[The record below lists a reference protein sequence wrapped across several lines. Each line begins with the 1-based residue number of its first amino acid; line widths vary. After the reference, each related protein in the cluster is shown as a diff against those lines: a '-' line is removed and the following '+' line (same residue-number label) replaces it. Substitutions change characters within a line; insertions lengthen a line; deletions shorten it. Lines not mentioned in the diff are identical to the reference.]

1 MGVWSVVEGDG
12 AFLDACGGDSSRRC
26 SSKRCLMSFGDP
38 LLRGEIGLGAGRDGP
53 GRQRGSASALE
64 EMGLDAKGGP
74 LALWRKWEWTLGE
87 VHLGAGGSRLGAT
100 VGSPWS
106 WRRWDW
112 IFGESASGRL
122 GRCCGRVCIW
132 IKRTASHGSRFN
144 GHRHAILLKETRLRT
159 TLRHAIQ
166 IFLEKVVASC
176 FELRYS

>member
-74 LALWRKWEWTLGE
+74 PALWRRWKWTLGE
-87 VHLGAGGSRLGAT
+87 VHLGAGEDGIGYLGKARRGVWGDA
-100 VGSPWS
+100 VG
-106 WRRWDW
+106 
-112 IFGESASGRL
+112 GCASG
-122 GRCCGRVCIW
+122 
-132 IKRTASHGSRFN
+132 
-144 GHRHAILLKETRLRT
+144 
-159 TLRHAIQ
+159 
-166 IFLEKVVASC
+166 
-176 FELRYS
+176 

>member
-1 MGVWSVVEGDG
+1 M
-12 AFLDACGGDSSRRC
+12 DACGGDSSRRC

-53 GRQRGSASALE
+53 GRQSGVRLGAGRDGFGRLKEMRGDARGSASALE

-74 LALWRKWEWTLGE
+74 PALWRRWEWTLGE

-100 VGSPWS
+100 GGSPWS

-144 GHRHAILLKETRLRT
+144 GH
-159 TLRHAIQ
+159 
-166 IFLEKVVASC
+166 
-176 FELRYS
+176 